1 MCLGEEMRR
10 EIEALVRVVLPTFI
24 DEILCA
30 TFRFLIVVRTSIEIE
45 LLSSPGSMN
54 VHHIAEPGEDRSRE
68 NDEQISH
75 DVPRIRTA
83 CLEFAGS
90 TNTETAEPSGNGA
103 RIPSAC
109 FRDQLPTWPK
119 RMRFPRYDE
128 P

>member
-68 NDEQISH
+68 NDEQIS
-75 DVPRIRTA
+75 PRSAADQDGLLGIRWID
-83 CLEFAGS
+83 EY
-90 TNTETAEPSGNGA
+90 GNGRA
-103 RIPSAC
+103 LGKWRKDSLSL
-109 FRDQLPTWPK
+109 FSGPTS
-119 RMRFPRYDE
+119 DLAE
-128 P
+128 ANALSSI